1 MPAIRRQSR
10 RWPARE
16 SSRCA
21 ASVWVFLRRFGVRM
35 DFPFRPLGRPTLAVD
50 GWPPHPK
57 WAKVLP
63 RTSDFSLGAK
73 NTLVEA
79 QFQGHKLGVPLDGP
93 SLARQRSRDIP
104 VAQPLKL
111 RFPSAS

>member
-35 DFPFRPLGRPTLAVD
+35 DFPFRPLGRPTLVNA
-50 GWPPHPK
+50 PK

-63 RTSDFSLGAK
+63 RTSGFSLGAK